1 MKETISKTTFVNP
14 ELERLQ
20 TEIALLKEQKK
31 SIDLMNKEK
40 LNQDSKKEVVVVNGD
55 KYVVNGSKMDKVV
68 SPSIP
73 KKKEDVCL
81 TFCKYGSCSNPTCRN
96 RHDPSLVRICPAF
109 LRVWIHVTSKDRVV
123 VRMSSVLSAM
133 SLIPNCYHF
142 VLSI

>member
-96 RHDPSLVRICPAF
+96 RHDPSLVRICPAC
-109 LRVWIHVTSKDRVV
+109 LRV
-123 VRMSSVLSAM
+123 
-133 SLIPNCYHF
+133 
-142 VLSI
+142 

>member
-1 MKETISKTTFVNP
+1 MQETISKTTFVNP

-40 LNQDSKKEVVVVNGD
+40 LKQDSKKEVVVVNGD

-68 SPSIP
+68 VPSIP

-109 LRVWIHVTSKDRVV
+109 LRV
-123 VRMSSVLSAM
+123 
-133 SLIPNCYHF
+133 
-142 VLSI
+142 